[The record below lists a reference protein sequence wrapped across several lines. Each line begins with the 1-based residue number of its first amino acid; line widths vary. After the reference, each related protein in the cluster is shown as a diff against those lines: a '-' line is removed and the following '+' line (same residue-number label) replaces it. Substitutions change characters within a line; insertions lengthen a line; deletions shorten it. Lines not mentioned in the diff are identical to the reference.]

1 LTLKQEGN
9 AVKPAAVVLFVSFA
23 AALAACGDR
32 QEEPETPASEPV
44 VEAPQADTRT
54 APPVA
59 EAPPAAES
67 LPPPAALPET
77 PSVAPPPAAPTPAP
91 TTAAPTTAAPSPA
104 PPAQSGATTP
114 PAPNQDL
121 AHGEQIYRKSCAFCH
136 DRGTAGAP
144 KVGDVQAWAPRI
156 AQGVEVLYTNS
167 IKGIRA
173 MPPKGGNPTLS
184 ESDVKAS
191 VDYLVAKAR

>member
-1 LTLKQEGN
+1 M
-9 AVKPAAVVLFVSFA
+9 KPAAVILFVSLA

-32 QEEPETPASEPV
+32 DAETPASEPAAG
-44 VEAPQADTRT
+44 APQADTAT
-54 APPVA
+54 PPPLA
-59 EAPPAAES
+59 EAPPAAEP
-67 LPPPAALPET
+67 LPPAATVPET
-77 PSVAPPPAAPTPAP
+77 PTTGAP
-91 TTAAPTTAAPSPA
+91 TTTAPTTAAPSPTA
-104 PPAQSGATTP
+104 PADSTETPQTPTAAPTTPPAQSDAT
-114 PAPNQDL
+114 PAPSQDL

-184 ESDVKAS
+184 EADVKAA

>member
-1 LTLKQEGN
+1 
-9 AVKPAAVVLFVSFA
+9 VKPAAVILFVSLA
-23 AALAACGDR
+23 AALAACGGREDA
-32 QEEPETPASEPV
+32 ETPASEPAAD
-44 VEAPQADTRT
+44 APQADTAT
-54 APPVA
+54 PPPLA
-59 EAPPAAES
+59 EAPPAAEP
-67 LPPPAALPET
+67 LPPAATVPET
-77 PSVAPPPAAPTPAP
+77 P
-91 TTAAPTTAAPSPA
+91 TTGAPTTAAPSPTTA
-104 PPAQSGATTP
+104 PSPTAPADSTATASPTTPPAQSDAT
-114 PAPNQDL
+114 PAPSQDL

-184 ESDVKAS
+184 EADVKAA